1 VRVRLLPPGAPD
13 EAGTTVVVLAR
24 HHGFWSLNSC
34 RVVHGIEDNGMV
46 HGRGFAYGR
55 LPEHGESG

>member
-1 VRVRLLPPGAPD
+1 MPPGAPD

-46 HGRGFAYGR
+46 RGRGFAYGR